1 MRHNGRMAVAPT
13 RRRSAEV
20 TRRKLLETGRHA
32 FAALGHDGVN
42 LQRDILTPAGV
53 SVGSFYH
60 QFHDKTD
67 LMVAIIDEAGELSR
81 AVVTEEMSAPIDP
94 VAATRAAYARWFAS
108 VDSGEDLV
116 RIHMRER
123 YNPDPRI
130 RSALERSREA
140 WVDTWAESFQRF
152 ARANSC
158 FDPRRA
164 AQIVVA
170 VGLGLLL
177 SYLDAAPEDPPA
189 LRRELLDAAVP
200 FTIGGFVALG
210 AVPPG

>member
-1 MRHNGRMAVAPT
+1 MTTATT

-20 TRRKLLETGRHA
+20 TRRKLLEAGRVA
-32 FAALGHDGVN
+32 FASLGHDGVN
-42 LQRDILTPAGV
+42 LQRDILAPAGV

-67 LMVAIIDEAGELSR
+67 LLVAIIDEASELGR
-81 AVVTEEMSAPIDP
+81 AVMADRGDVSSDP
-94 VAATRAAYARWFAS
+94 VAATRAAFARWFS
-108 VDSGEDLV
+108 TIDSGEDMV

-130 RSALERSREA
+130 RSVLARSRAA
-140 WVDTWAESFQRF
+140 WIETWAASFERF
-152 ARANSC
+152 AGPHSS
-158 FDPRRA
+158 FDPHQA
-164 AQIVVA
+164 ARMVMA
-170 VGLGLLL
+170 VGMGLILA
-177 SYLDAAPEDPPA
+177 YLDAPHEDRPQ

-210 AVPPG
+210 ASDPPR

>member
-1 MRHNGRMAVAPT
+1 MTVAPA

-20 TRRKLLETGRHA
+20 TRRKLLEAGRAA
-32 FAALGHDGVN
+32 FASLGHDGVN

-67 LMVAIIDEAGELSR
+67 LLVAIIEEASELGR
-81 AVVTEEMSAPIDP
+81 AAVTDTADVPSDP
-94 VAATRAAYARWFAS
+94 VAATRAAFARWFATI
-108 VDSGEDLV
+108 DSGEDLV

-130 RSALERSREA
+130 RSVLARSRAAWTEA
-140 WVDTWAESFQRF
+140 WAGSFERF
-152 ARANSC
+152 AGPHSS
-158 FDPRRA
+158 FDPHQA
-164 AQIVVA
+164 ARMVMA
-170 VGLGLLL
+170 VGMGMILA
-177 SYLDAAPEDPPA
+177 YLDAAPEDRAA

-210 AVPPG
+210 AVEPPC